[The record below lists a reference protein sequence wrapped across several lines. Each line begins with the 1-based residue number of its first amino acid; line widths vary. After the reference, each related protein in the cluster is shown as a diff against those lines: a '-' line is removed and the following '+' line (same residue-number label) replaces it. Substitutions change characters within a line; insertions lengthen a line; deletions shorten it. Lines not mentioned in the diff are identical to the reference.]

1 VTRSNVRGERSRTRL
16 LDAALAAFA
25 TRGFHGTSTRE
36 IAEAAGMSAAAA
48 YAHFP
53 TKESML
59 YRLSLLGHQEA
70 LSTIEDAM
78 VADNGP
84 VEQLRDAAAAFAG
97 WHARRHTIARVVQ
110 YEMAALTPEHAAEIA
125 AIRRRTQAVVVG
137 LIEAGMAAGALRRD
151 DAAAAGLAVLSMGI
165 DIARWYRDD
174 GAWTADEIGARY
186 GRWAVAMLGGSV
198 GDDPT

>member
-1 VTRSNVRGERSRTRL
+1 MTRSNVRGERSRTRL